1 MGQSFPLTFRFF
13 RGVGI
18 PPTREMLD
26 HLGPHSEAKL
36 WFAAKTRCSGHTG
49 ARKRRRCALL
59 MVENRW
65 WMDVYS
71 ASHMA
76 SSLPVDKFIGN
87 LSHHVVRSTFGIA
100 RWVANLGITGCLTKF
115 SQTCK
120 CWKHR
125 KIFPLFPV
133 FPRSIGICW
142 KRLPGP
148 SNLPCFSVK
157 SWRFVLAKKQTTMKL
172 SFPKTRVKS
181 PMLPG

>member
-1 MGQSFPLTFRFF
+1 
-13 RGVGI
+13 
-18 PPTREMLD
+18 MLD

-59 MVENRW
+59 MAENRW

-100 RWVANLGITGCLTKF
+100 RWVANLGITRLSHEIQPDLQMLETQKNIP
-115 SQTCK
+115 TVP
-120 CWKHR
+120 
-125 KIFPLFPV
+125 I
-133 FPRSIGICW
+133 PRSIGICW